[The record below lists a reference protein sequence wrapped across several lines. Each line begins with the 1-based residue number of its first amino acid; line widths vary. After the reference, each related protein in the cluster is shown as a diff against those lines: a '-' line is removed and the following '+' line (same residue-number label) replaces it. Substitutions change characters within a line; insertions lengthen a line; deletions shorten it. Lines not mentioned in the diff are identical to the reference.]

1 MWKYVMTAA
10 DFSANEMIG
19 TQEDVRFWCCFGP
32 DDYRG
37 QVPKPHAKRRAT
49 KGKHFVGC
57 QCHFVVSQ
65 LYLFPDV
72 AKINYI
78 RYEHIDGSGNI
89 CHGDLYDG
97 PMNKLKFAPRLS
109 SQMRD
114 WVCNLL
120 QRGFTPQQILT
131 QHIQRA
137 ERCSMEG
144 ILCTTRDLF
153 LTMHDILNITCM
165 MENVSLHTHQ
175 DDAVSVSN
183 WVIDNPDHVFYYQS
197 MNEKKMKLSFLES
210 KQSGNCKCSTSMVM
224 MACLQWMQPLEQTNI
239 RHAYILSFPSFFA
252 SLVSIDLTSYPCTCL
267 LCQQFYLYT
276 ILVFDAFRNGVP
288 IAWAI
293 TSSACQ
299 SNITTWLAALRN
311 RVLNLHK
318 GWEPNAFMVDDAEA
332 DIQALRE
339 VFGIGIPILLCIWH
353 VQRAWLKNL
362 VKKVADATLRVDMFR
377 QLGLIMNMRGSPC
390 QSLHDKE
397 SEAHKLVVD
406 FMVKYESEVLFIDY
420 FKREWLP
427 RIGMWI
433 RSSRMMRIA
442 NQDTNGSIEAYHGIL
457 KSKFLGGRRSIHGRQ
472 VDWLIKML
480 VSSCHS
486 YFWYHEML
494 KDAGFKKNFK
504 VMDVV
509 KNSLARAMEI
519 PDEYVRFHGAK
530 SMQSIIEPFDSL
542 DHFSPIAHVDSPPN
556 KSSSCKEN
564 DGKDYVS
571 LIQNN
576 ILQSLQIAGNE
587 SSLLKHIHRLSV
599 QILASTQQMKAS
611 ESCMPLHPLGELQR
625 IEDGFGT
632 SLKRAKPFI
641 EKGYHKRKKPCKEQ
655 GNEGLSFPICPQR
668 KRVKMQNQLD
678 MQARVEE
685 DNV

>member
-1 MWKYVMTAA
+1 MSRSDVQGLEQVFVAMLIGGALHEVMQLTKWGGKRRPVCRQGMGKLPLMAR
-10 DFSANEMIG
+10 NRQ
-19 TQEDVRFWCCFGP
+19 QETKGLAVGGKGGVGMHRWVFLCRFWCCFGP

-78 RYEHIDGSGNI
+78 QYEHIDGSGNI

-97 PMNKLKFAPRLS
+97 PMNKLKFPPRLS

-114 WVCNLL
+114 W
-120 QRGFTPQQILT
+120 
-131 QHIQRA
+131 
-137 ERCSMEG
+137 
-144 ILCTTRDLF
+144 
-153 LTMHDILNITCM
+153 
-165 MENVSLHTHQ
+165 
-175 DDAVSVSN
+175 
-183 WVIDNPDHVFYYQS
+183 
-197 MNEKKMKLSFLES
+197 
-210 KQSGNCKCSTSMVM
+210 
-224 MACLQWMQPLEQTNI
+224 
-239 RHAYILSFPSFFA
+239 
-252 SLVSIDLTSYPCTCL
+252 
-267 LCQQFYLYT
+267 FYLYT

-288 IAWAI
+288 IAWTI
-293 TSSACQ
+293 TSSACR

-311 RVLNLHK
+311 RVLNLNK

-339 VFGIGIPILLCIWH
+339 VFGIGIPVLLCIWH
-353 VQRAWLKNL
+353 VRRAWLKNL
-362 VKKVADATLRVDMFR
+362 VKKVADATLRADMFR
-377 QLGLIMNMRGSPC
+377 QLGMIMNMRGSPC
-390 QSLHDKE
+390 RSSHDKE

-457 KSKFLGGRRSIHGRQ
+457 KSKFLGGRRSIHGRR

-486 YFWYHEML
+486 YQV
-494 KDAGFKKNFK
+494 K
-504 VMDVV
+504 VMMMIGIDVNTIV
-509 KNSLARAMEI
+509 NTGVNMYNKEVQ
-519 PDEYVRFHGAK
+519 EGAK

-587 SSLLKHIHRLSV
+587 SSLLEHIHRLSV
-599 QILASTQQMKAS
+599 QILAST
-611 ESCMPLHPLGELQR
+611 
-625 IEDGFGT
+625 
-632 SLKRAKPFI
+632 
-641 EKGYHKRKKPCKEQ
+641 
-655 GNEGLSFPICPQR
+655 
-668 KRVKMQNQLD
+668 
-678 MQARVEE
+678 
-685 DNV
+685 

>member
-1 MWKYVMTAA
+1 
-10 DFSANEMIG
+10 
-19 TQEDVRFWCCFGP
+19 
-32 DDYRG
+32 
-37 QVPKPHAKRRAT
+37 
-49 KGKHFVGC
+49 
-57 QCHFVVSQ
+57 
-65 LYLFPDV
+65 
-72 AKINYI
+72 
-78 RYEHIDGSGNI
+78 
-89 CHGDLYDG
+89 
-97 PMNKLKFAPRLS
+97 
-109 SQMRD
+109 
-114 WVCNLL
+114 
-120 QRGFTPQQILT
+120 
-131 QHIQRA
+131 
-137 ERCSMEG
+137 
-144 ILCTTRDLF
+144 
-153 LTMHDILNITCM
+153 
-165 MENVSLHTHQ
+165 
-175 DDAVSVSN
+175 
-183 WVIDNPDHVFYYQS
+183 
-197 MNEKKMKLSFLES
+197 
-210 KQSGNCKCSTSMVM
+210 
-224 MACLQWMQPLEQTNI
+224 
-239 RHAYILSFPSFFA
+239 
-252 SLVSIDLTSYPCTCL
+252 
-267 LCQQFYLYT
+267 
-276 ILVFDAFRNGVP
+276 
-288 IAWAI
+288 
-293 TSSACQ
+293 
-299 SNITTWLAALRN
+299 
-311 RVLNLHK
+311 
-318 GWEPNAFMVDDAEA
+318 MVDDAEA

-339 VFGIGIPILLCIWH
+339 VFGIGIPVLLCIWH
-353 VQRAWLKNL
+353 VRRAWLKNL
-362 VKKVADATLRVDMFR
+362 VKKVADATLRADMFR
-377 QLGLIMNMRGSPC
+377 QLGMIMNMRGSPC
-390 QSLHDKE
+390 RSSHDKE

-457 KSKFLGGRRSIHGRQ
+457 KSKFLGGRRSIHGRR

-519 PDEYVRFHGAK
+519 PDEYVRFHGDNYKHAKVLSLSKQLHVYTILNADVEWATCSCDWAIRGNICKHQVKVMMLIGIDVNTIVNTGVNMYNKEVQEGAK

-587 SSLLKHIHRLSV
+587 SSLLEHIHRLSV
-599 QILASTQQMKAS
+599 QILASTQPMKAS

-641 EKGYHKRKKPCKEQ
+641 EKGYHKQKKPSKEQ

-668 KRVKMQNQLD
+668 KRVKMQSQLD